1 MVLGMVG
8 QRKKW
13 NLVSMN
19 ISHEKQNEVT
29 DLLPTAKQTDN
40 ASWVVRPGLGMGEC
54 EEKGRGIKRWI
65 RRKRQTK

>member
-19 ISHEKQNEVT
+19 ISHEKKNEVT
-29 DLLPTAKQTDN
+29 DLLPTAKQTMQ
-40 ASWVVRPGLGMGEC
+40 AGWSG
-54 EEKGRGIKRWI
+54 
-65 RRKRQTK
+65 QA